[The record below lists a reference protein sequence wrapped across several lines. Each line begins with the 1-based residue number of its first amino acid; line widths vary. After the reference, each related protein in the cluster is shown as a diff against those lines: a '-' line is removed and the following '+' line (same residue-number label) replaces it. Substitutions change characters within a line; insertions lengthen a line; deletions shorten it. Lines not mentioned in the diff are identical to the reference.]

1 MQTWTIRSILAW
13 AKGYLSDKGMDT
25 PRLDAE
31 LLLASALDTD
41 RIHLYMDIDRPLV
54 LGELKAFRLLLKRR
68 LKREPVAY
76 ILGQKEF
83 FGRSFIVDKGIFIPR
98 PETEILVGEAI
109 GLTPRDSTVLEIGVG
124 SGAVVVSIL
133 LERPDIKAIGCD
145 ISKPA
150 VLTAKENART
160 YGVDSRLRL
169 FVGDLFSPISSKFP
183 VIVVNPPY
191 VALKD
196 APLIED
202 DVIKYEAGE
211 ALFAGH
217 DGIDIIKRVLE
228 GITEWLCVKGLLI
241 MEVGYNQKD
250 AIEGYI
256 DIMYKPLVIKKWI
269 RDISGIERVIVLEK
283 ICG

>member
-54 LGELKAFRLLLKRR
+54 SGELKAFRLLLKRR

-145 ISKPA
+145 ISKPS

>member
-13 AKGYLSDKGMDT
+13 AKGYLSDKGTDT

-54 LGELKAFRLLLKRR
+54 SRELKAFRLLLKRR

-83 FGRSFIVDKGIFIPR
+83 FGRSFVVDKGVFIPR

-109 GLTPRDSTVLEIGVG
+109 ALAPRDSTVLEIGVG
-124 SGAVVVSIL
+124 SGAVAVSIL
-133 LERPDIKAIGCD
+133 LERPDIKAVGCD
-145 ISKPA
+145 ISKSA
-150 VLTAKENART
+150 VFTAKKNART

-169 FVGDLFSPISSKFP
+169 FAGDLFSPISSKFP
-183 VIVVNPPY
+183 MIVVNPPY
-191 VALKD
+191 IAFKD

-202 DVIKYEAGE
+202 DVIKYEAKE

-217 DGIDIIKRVLE
+217 DGLDIIKRILK
-228 GITEWLCVKGLLI
+228 GITECLCVKGLLI

-250 AIEGYI
+250 AIEKYI
-256 DIMYKPLVIKKWI
+256 DMYKPLVIKKWI

-283 ICG
+283 SCG

>member
-13 AKGYLSDKGMDT
+13 AKRYLSDKGMDT

-41 RIHLYMDIDRPLV
+41 RIHLYMDMDRPLV
-54 LGELKAFRLLLKRR
+54 SRELKAFRLLLKRR
-68 LKREPVAY
+68 LKREPIAY

-83 FGRSFIVDKGIFIPR
+83 FGRPFIVDKGILIPR
-98 PETEILVGEAI
+98 PETEILAEEAAA
-109 GLTPRDSTVLEIGVG
+109 LAPRDATILEIGVG

-133 LERPDIKAIGCD
+133 LERPDIEAIGCD

-150 VLTAKENART
+150 VLTTRKNARA
-160 YGVDSRLRL
+160 YAVDSRLSL
-169 FVGDLFSPISSKFP
+169 FVGDLFSPISSKFSM
-183 VIVVNPPY
+183 IVVNPPY
-191 VALKD
+191 IALKD
-196 APLIED
+196 APFIED
-202 DVIKYEAGE
+202 EVIKYEARQ

-217 DGIDIIKRVLE
+217 NGLDIIKRILE
-228 GITEWLCVKGLLI
+228 GITECLCVKGLLI
-241 MEVGYNQKD
+241 MEVGYDQKD
-250 AIEGYI
+250 TIERYI
-256 DIMYKPLVIKKWI
+256 DMYKTLVIKKWI